1 MPHTVQVRI
10 ADGLAGRTDAV
21 PDVVTLRRLL
31 ARAVRAALRQQ
42 QVRDAEI
49 SVALLNDA
57 EVLDMNDRFLGH
69 AEVTDVISFP
79 LYDDGEMPV
88 GDIYIGFEQ
97 AERQAERAGVDFR
110 EELVRLAV
118 HGTLHVL
125 GHEHPVGDDR
135 VESAMWR
142 LQEEIVQGVTSG

>member
-10 ADGLAGRTDAV
+10 ADGLAGRPDAV
-21 PDVVTLRRLL
+21 PDAVTLRRLL

-69 AEVTDVISFP
+69 AEVTDVISFA

-97 AERQAERAGVDFR
+97 AERQAARAGVDAR

-125 GHEHPVGDDR
+125 GHEHPDGAGR

>member
-10 ADGLAGRTDAV
+10 ADGLAATPDAV
-21 PDVVTLRRLL
+21 RDAVTLRRLL

-57 EVLDMNDRFLGH
+57 EVVAMNDRFLGH
-69 AEVTDVISFP
+69 AEVTDVISFA

-97 AERQAERAGVDFR
+97 AERQAVQAGVDPR

-125 GHEHPVGDDR
+125 GHEHPDGAGR

-142 LQEEIVQGVTSG
+142 LQEGIVQGVTSG

>member
-21 PDVVTLRRLL
+21 PDAVTLRRLL

-69 AEVTDVISFP
+69 AEVTDVISFA

-97 AERQAERAGVDFR
+97 AERQAERAGVDSR

-125 GHEHPVGDDR
+125 GHEHPDGADR

-142 LQEEIVQGVTSG
+142 LQEEIVRGVTSG

>member
-1 MPHTVQVRI
+1 MPHSVQVRI
-10 ADGLAGRTDAV
+10 ADGLAARPHAV
-21 PDVVTLRRLL
+21 PDAVTLRRLL

-57 EVLDMNDRFLGH
+57 EVLHMNDRFLGH
-69 AEVTDVISFP
+69 AEVTDVISFA
-79 LYDDGEMPV
+79 LYDAGEMPV

-97 AERQAERAGVDFR
+97 AERQAERAGVDSR

-125 GHEHPVGDDR
+125 GHEHPDGADR